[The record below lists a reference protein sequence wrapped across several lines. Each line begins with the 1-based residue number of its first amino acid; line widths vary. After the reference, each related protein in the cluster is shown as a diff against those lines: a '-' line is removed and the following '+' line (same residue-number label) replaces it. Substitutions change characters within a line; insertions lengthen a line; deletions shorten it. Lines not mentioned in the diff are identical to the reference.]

1 MNLSQSSLSE
11 IGERITPARNKQQ
24 SSGIMKQARPLDLLP
39 TIEAQGLTSLPKNTT
54 LGMISVNA
62 QKTTNKVAGMTKNV
76 QLLCVRTKSMRL
88 FTALTNRI
96 KKDRYFLQVA

>member
-1 MNLSQSSLSE
+1 MNLSQSNLSE
-11 IGERITPARNKQQ
+11 IGERITPAKSKHQSLEITKQLQ
-24 SSGIMKQARPLDLLP
+24 ASGLLL
-39 TIEAQGLTSLPKNTT
+39 TTEAQGLTSLPKNTT
-54 LGMISVNA
+54 L
-62 QKTTNKVAGMTKNV
+62 GMTKNV